1 MKKITKKRVFIIF
14 FSIII
19 SIAVYI
25 GQNTQSNGRNER
37 NIGDAVQVTT
47 LPVSGKVVILDAG
60 HGTPDER
67 NSLLT
72 LKNNID
78 LLQKI
83 KCFKHFIFFML
94 KRRLIYAKQRIW

>member
-1 MKKITKKRVFIIF
+1 MKKITQKRVFIIF

-60 HGTPDER
+60 HGTPDEGV
-67 NSLLT
+67 SLLHKV
-72 LKNNID
+72 KNKSNYSFINKYSID
-78 LLQKI
+78 
-83 KCFKHFIFFML
+83 
-94 KRRLIYAKQRIW
+94 

>member
-1 MKKITKKRVFIIF
+1 MKKITQKRVFIIF

-60 HGTPDER
+60 HGTPEKGG
-67 NSLLT
+67 SLL
-72 LKNNID
+72 
-78 LLQKI
+78 
-83 KCFKHFIFFML
+83 H
-94 KRRLIYAKQRIW
+94 